1 MTSST
6 YQLRCYR
13 ACTLPQFNAS
23 SRRATTLLSPTTSTA
38 SSKVCFRRSTWYST
52 ARSNCSR
59 SQWSGSSK
67 AATSRARTY
76 VQNIEDWDD
85 VNNAIASIS
94 DVLYG
99 PKQQR
104 TGQRFSGKTVP
115 RRKPI
120 DSKRRNNTSTW
131 KLDSRP
137 QHKFEA
143 GKGTCDS
150 CDGLHLRKK
159 ISVPGGMYSQ
169 RTYHQSLSHWEERQ
183 LYVPIKPIDDRQTRM
198 SEFSHCLLIQI
209 FIFFILWDFINSVDK
224 HGNSLSTRKA
234 QSPSCL

>member
-13 ACTLPQFNAS
+13 ACTLPQFNNAS

-59 SQWSGSSK
+59 SQWFGSSK

-104 TGQRFSGKTVP
+104 TSQRFSGKTVP

-137 QHKFEA
+137 QHTNLKQVRELVIHDVVSTFVKNIGSGRLFAVHIFAKDKPPKSVALRGASIIRSNKTHWRSLDENVRVFSLSA
-143 GKGTCDS
+143 DS
-150 CDGLHLRKK
+150 NLHLFHTLRF
-159 ISVPGGMYSQ
+159 Y
-169 RTYHQSLSHWEERQ
+169 
-183 LYVPIKPIDDRQTRM
+183 
-198 SEFSHCLLIQI
+198 
-209 FIFFILWDFINSVDK
+209 
-224 HGNSLSTRKA
+224 
-234 QSPSCL
+234 